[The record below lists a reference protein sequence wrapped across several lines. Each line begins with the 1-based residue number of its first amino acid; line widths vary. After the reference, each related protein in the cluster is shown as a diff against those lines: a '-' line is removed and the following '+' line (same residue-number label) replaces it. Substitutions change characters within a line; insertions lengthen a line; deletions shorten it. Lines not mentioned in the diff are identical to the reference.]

1 MKKVILAINNKK
13 IIQKI
18 KQNKEIEIINNVQ
31 YREGILEILDKE
43 KNISNIYIEEKIP
56 GIISIEKLIEKIKII
71 NKKINIIIFLEKEEL
86 EKINKLK
93 KLEIKNIYIK
103 NKLIINEKKKINNNK
118 LLKNKKTNNKLN
130 NKIKDKKI
138 INKKTKEKN
147 IKNNKI
153 IFIYGNKKTGK
164 TTIANLILIYL
175 LKLNKK
181 ILLINI
187 NKKIENNYLKIFSN
201 YNIKEEK
208 KIKNKNNNKNNN
220 KNKIYKFEIK
230 INSNMTFL
238 PIINQKIIY
247 SEIKS
252 FLLKCS
258 KKYDYILV
266 DSGNTGNYKIK
277 QIIMQTSNVKIKVID
292 PNTLGIK
299 DIEGNIETEKVE
311 KQNNN
316 ISLHIIYNKYY
327 FNSVSPL
334 IFKNILKN
342 FKNIHTIFYQKEF
355 IKLSEKIQKSE
366 NIKLKNNIKKKLEK
380 ILEN

>member
-18 KQNKEIEIINNVQ
+18 KQNKEVEIINNVQ

-208 KIKNKNNNKNNN
+208 KIKNKNNNKN
-220 KNKIYKFEIK
+220 KIYKFEIK

-366 NIKLKNNIKKKLEK
+366 NIRLKNNIKKKLEK

>member
-18 KQNKEIEIINNVQ
+18 KQNKEVEIINNVQ

-43 KNISNIYIEEKIP
+43 KNISKIYIEEKIP

-201 YNIKEEK
+201 YNIEEEK
-208 KIKNKNNNKNNN
+208 KIENKNNN
-220 KNKIYKFEIK
+220 KNKIYKFVIK

-252 FLLKCS
+252 F
-258 KKYDYILV
+258 Y
-266 DSGNTGNYKIK
+266 
-277 QIIMQTSNVKIKVID
+277 
-292 PNTLGIK
+292 
-299 DIEGNIETEKVE
+299 
-311 KQNNN
+311 
-316 ISLHIIYNKYY
+316 
-327 FNSVSPL
+327 
-334 IFKNILKN
+334 
-342 FKNIHTIFYQKEF
+342 
-355 IKLSEKIQKSE
+355 
-366 NIKLKNNIKKKLEK
+366 
-380 ILEN
+380 

>member
-71 NKKINIIIFLEKEEL
+71 NKKINIVIFLEKEEL

-118 LLKNKKTNNKLN
+118 LLKNKKTKLN

-138 INKKTKEKN
+138 INKKIKEKN

-164 TTIANLILIYL
+164 TTITNLILIYL

-208 KIKNKNNNKNNN
+208 KIKNKNNNKN
-220 KNKIYKFEIK
+220 KIYKFVIK
-230 INSNMTFL
+230 INYNMTFL
-238 PIINQKIIY
+238 PIINQKMIY

-258 KKYDYILV
+258 RKYDYILV
-266 DSGNTGNYKIK
+266 DSGNSGNYKIK

-299 DIEGNIETEKVE
+299 DIEGNIEIKKVK

-316 ISLHIIYNKYY
+316 GSLHIIYNKYY

>member
-103 NKLIINEKKKINNNK
+103 NKLIINKKKKINNNK
-118 LLKNKKTNNKLN
+118 LLKNKKTKLN

-164 TTIANLILIYL
+164 TTITNLILIYL

-201 YNIKEEK
+201 YNIEKEK
-208 KIKNKNNNKNNN
+208 KIENKNNN

-355 IKLSEKIQKSE
+355 IKLSEKIQKSK

>member
-31 YREGILEILDKE
+31 YREGILEILGKE

-71 NKKINIIIFLEKEEL
+71 NKKINIVIFLEKEEL

-118 LLKNKKTNNKLN
+118 LLKNKKTKLN

-138 INKKTKEKN
+138 INKKIKEKN

-164 TTIANLILIYL
+164 TTITNLILIYL

-208 KIKNKNNNKNNN
+208 KIKNKNNNKN
-220 KNKIYKFEIK
+220 KIYKFVIK
-230 INSNMTFL
+230 INYNMTFL
-238 PIINQKIIY
+238 PIINQKMIY

-266 DSGNTGNYKIK
+266 DSGNTGNYRIK

-299 DIEGNIETEKVE
+299 DIEGNIEIKKVE

-316 ISLHIIYNKYY
+316 SSLHIIYNKYY

-366 NIKLKNNIKKKLEK
+366 NIRLKNNIKKKLEK

>member
-18 KQNKEIEIINNVQ
+18 KQNKEVEIINNVQ

-103 NKLIINEKKKINNNK
+103 NKLVINEKKKINNNK
-118 LLKNKKTNNKLN
+118 LLKNKKTKLN
-130 NKIKDKKI
+130 NKIKEIKNKT
-138 INKKTKEKN
+138 NKKTKEKN

-164 TTIANLILIYL
+164 TTITNLILIYL

-187 NKKIENNYLKIFSN
+187 NKKIENNYLKIFSK

-208 KIKNKNNNKNNN
+208 KIENKNNN
-220 KNKIYKFEIK
+220 KNKIYKFVIK

-238 PIINQKIIY
+238 PIINQKMIY

-266 DSGNTGNYKIK
+266 DSGNTGNYRIK

-299 DIEGNIETEKVE
+299 DIEGNIEIKKVE

-316 ISLHIIYNKYY
+316 SSLHIIYNKYY

-366 NIKLKNNIKKKLEK
+366 NIRLKNNIKKKLEK

>member
-18 KQNKEIEIINNVQ
+18 KQNKEVEIINNVQ
-31 YREGILEILDKE
+31 YREGILEILDNE

-71 NKKINIIIFLEKEEL
+71 NKKINIIIFLEKEEV

-164 TTIANLILIYL
+164 TTITNLILIYL

-187 NKKIENNYLKIFSN
+187 NKKIENNYLEIFSK

-208 KIKNKNNNKNNN
+208 KIENKNNN
-220 KNKIYKFEIK
+220 KNKIYKFIIK

-238 PIINQKIIY
+238 PIINQKMIY

-252 FLLKCS
+252 FLLKSS

-355 IKLSEKIQKSE
+355 IKLSEKIQKSK

>member
-118 LLKNKKTNNKLN
+118 LN

-138 INKKTKEKN
+138 INKKTKE
-147 IKNNKI
+147 KNNKI

-201 YNIKEEK
+201 YNIEEEK
-208 KIKNKNNNKNNN
+208 KIENKNNN
-220 KNKIYKFEIK
+220 KNKIYKFVIK

-238 PIINQKIIY
+238 PIINQKMIY

-316 ISLHIIYNKYY
+316 SSLHIIYNKYY

-355 IKLSEKIQKSE
+355 IKLSEKIQKSK

>member
-18 KQNKEIEIINNVQ
+18 KQNKEVEIINNVQ

-71 NKKINIIIFLEKEEL
+71 NKKINIVIFLEKEEL

-118 LLKNKKTNNKLN
+118 LLKNKKTKLN

-138 INKKTKEKN
+138 INKKIKEKN

-164 TTIANLILIYL
+164 TTITNLILIYL

-208 KIKNKNNNKNNN
+208 KIKNKNNNKN
-220 KNKIYKFEIK
+220 KIYKFVIK
-230 INSNMTFL
+230 INYNMTFL
-238 PIINQKIIY
+238 PIINQNMIN
-247 SEIKS
+247 SVIKS
-252 FLLKCS
+252 FLLTSS
-258 KKYDYILV
+258 KKYDYI
-266 DSGNTGNYKIK
+266 
-277 QIIMQTSNVKIKVID
+277 
-292 PNTLGIK
+292 
-299 DIEGNIETEKVE
+299 
-311 KQNNN
+311 
-316 ISLHIIYNKYY
+316 
-327 FNSVSPL
+327 
-334 IFKNILKN
+334 
-342 FKNIHTIFYQKEF
+342 
-355 IKLSEKIQKSE
+355 
-366 NIKLKNNIKKKLEK
+366 
-380 ILEN
+380 

>member
-208 KIKNKNNNKNNN
+208 KIKNKNNNKN
-220 KNKIYKFEIK
+220 KIYKFEIK

-277 QIIMQTSNVKIKVID
+277 QIIMQTSNVKIKVIE

-334 IFKNILKN
+334 IFKNILKD

-366 NIKLKNNIKKKLEK
+366 NIRLKNNIKKKLEK

>member
-71 NKKINIIIFLEKEEL
+71 NKKINIVIFLEKEEL

-118 LLKNKKTNNKLN
+118 LLKNKKTKLN

-138 INKKTKEKN
+138 INKKIKEKN

-164 TTIANLILIYL
+164 TTITNLILIYL

-208 KIKNKNNNKNNN
+208 KIKNKNNNKN
-220 KNKIYKFEIK
+220 KIYKFVIK
-230 INSNMTFL
+230 INYNMTFL
-238 PIINQKIIY
+238 PIINQKMIY

-266 DSGNTGNYKIK
+266 DSGNTGNYRIK

-299 DIEGNIETEKVE
+299 DIEGNIEIKKVE

-316 ISLHIIYNKYY
+316 SSLHIIYNKYY

-366 NIKLKNNIKKKLEK
+366 NIRLKNNIKK
-380 ILEN
+380 N

>member
-208 KIKNKNNNKNNN
+208 KIKNKNNNKN
-220 KNKIYKFEIK
+220 KIYKFEIK

-299 DIEGNIETEKVE
+299 DIEGNIEIKKVE

-316 ISLHIIYNKYY
+316 SSLHIIYNKYY

-342 FKNIHTIFYQKEF
+342 FKNIHTIFY
-355 IKLSEKIQKSE
+355 
-366 NIKLKNNIKKKLEK
+366 
-380 ILEN
+380 

>member
-18 KQNKEIEIINNVQ
+18 KQNKEVEIINNVQ

-43 KNISNIYIEEKIP
+43 KNISKIYIEEKIP

-201 YNIKEEK
+201 YNIEEEK
-208 KIKNKNNNKNNN
+208 KIENKNNN
-220 KNKIYKFEIK
+220 KNKIYKFVIK

-355 IKLSEKIQKSE
+355 IKLSEKIQKSK

>member
-18 KQNKEIEIINNVQ
+18 KQNKEVEIINNVQ
-31 YREGILEILDKE
+31 YREGILEILDNE

-103 NKLIINEKKKINNNK
+103 NKLIINKKKKINNNK
-118 LLKNKKTNNKLN
+118 LLKNKKTKLN

-164 TTIANLILIYL
+164 TTITNLILIYL

-201 YNIKEEK
+201 YNIEEEK
-208 KIKNKNNNKNNN
+208 KIENKNNNKNNN
-220 KNKIYKFEIK
+220 KNKIYKFVIK

-238 PIINQKIIY
+238 PIINQKMIY

-299 DIEGNIETEKVE
+299 DIEGNIEIKKVE

-316 ISLHIIYNKYY
+316 SSLHIIYNKYY

-342 FKNIHTIFYQKEF
+342 FKNIYTIFYQKEF

>member
-18 KQNKEIEIINNVQ
+18 KQNKEVEIINNVQ

-103 NKLIINEKKKINNNK
+103 NKLVINEKKKINNNK
-118 LLKNKKTNNKLN
+118 LLKNKKTKLN
-130 NKIKDKKI
+130 NKIKEIKNKT
-138 INKKTKEKN
+138 NKKTKEKN

-164 TTIANLILIYL
+164 TTITNLILIYL

-187 NKKIENNYLKIFSN
+187 NKKIENNYLKIFSK

-208 KIKNKNNNKNNN
+208 KNENKNNN
-220 KNKIYKFEIK
+220 KNKIYKFVIK

-238 PIINQKIIY
+238 PIINQKMIY

-266 DSGNTGNYKIK
+266 DSGNTGNYRIK

-299 DIEGNIETEKVE
+299 DIEGNIEIKKVE

-334 IFKNILKN
+334 IFRNLLKN
-342 FKNIHTIFYQKEF
+342 YKNMHTIFY
-355 IKLSEKIQKSE
+355 
-366 NIKLKNNIKKKLEK
+366 
-380 ILEN
+380 

>member
-71 NKKINIIIFLEKEEL
+71 NKKINIVIFLEKEEL

-118 LLKNKKTNNKLN
+118 LLKNKKTKLN

-138 INKKTKEKN
+138 INKKIKEKN

-164 TTIANLILIYL
+164 TTITNLILIYL

-208 KIKNKNNNKNNN
+208 KIKNKNNNKN
-220 KNKIYKFEIK
+220 KIYKFVIK
-230 INSNMTFL
+230 INYNMTFL
-238 PIINQKIIY
+238 PIINQKMIY

-252 FLLKCS
+252 FLLKSS

-299 DIEGNIETEKVE
+299 DIEGNIEIKKVK

-316 ISLHIIYNKYY
+316 GSLHIIYNKYY

>member
-201 YNIKEEK
+201 YNIEEEK
-208 KIKNKNNNKNNN
+208 KIENKNNN
-220 KNKIYKFEIK
+220 KNKIYKFVIK

-316 ISLHIIYNKYY
+316 SSLHIIYNKYY

>member
-130 NKIKDKKI
+130 NKIKGKKI

-208 KIKNKNNNKNNN
+208 KIKNKNNN

-299 DIEGNIETEKVE
+299 DIEGNIEIKKVE

-316 ISLHIIYNKYY
+316 SSLHIIYNKYY

-342 FKNIHTIFYQKEF
+342 FKNIHTIFY
-355 IKLSEKIQKSE
+355 
-366 NIKLKNNIKKKLEK
+366 
-380 ILEN
+380 

>member
-103 NKLIINEKKKINNNK
+103 NKLIINEKKKINN
-118 LLKNKKTNNKLN
+118 
-130 NKIKDKKI
+130 KIKDKKI

-201 YNIKEEK
+201 YNIEEEK
-208 KIKNKNNNKNNN
+208 KIENKNNN
-220 KNKIYKFEIK
+220 KNKIYKFVIK

-299 DIEGNIETEKVE
+299 DIEGNIEIKKVE

-316 ISLHIIYNKYY
+316 SSLHIIYNKYY

-355 IKLSEKIQKSE
+355 IKLSEKIRKSE

>member
-71 NKKINIIIFLEKEEL
+71 NKKINIVIFLEKEEL

-118 LLKNKKTNNKLN
+118 LLKNKKTKLN

-138 INKKTKEKN
+138 INKKIKEKN

-164 TTIANLILIYL
+164 TTITNLILIYL

-208 KIKNKNNNKNNN
+208 KIKNKNNNKN
-220 KNKIYKFEIK
+220 KIYKFVIK
-230 INSNMTFL
+230 INYNMTFL
-238 PIINQKIIY
+238 PIINQKMIY

-252 FLLKCS
+252 FLLKSS

-299 DIEGNIETEKVE
+299 DIEGNIEIKKVK

-316 ISLHIIYNKYY
+316 GSLHIIYNKYY

-366 NIKLKNNIKKKLEK
+366 NIKFKNNIKKKLEK